1 MGKKS
6 KRRELVGK
14 HEPYKAVFADGNEV
28 TMPPECPGWKT
39 HKEALGVLESYGW
52 SDAKFAAT
60 FSSVD
65 LATEIES
72 QLVNKKI
79 TVVDAT
85 SMVPEGPDGS
95 HAVLGRVSF
104 ELDKE
109 SRNHKKKAIIILRT
123 PKNTPAF
130 VGGTTYAYIAAE
142 GGIEKAKAAIN
153 GGSCPS
159 LMVFY
164 DGQHM
169 QLPTVCVQGTY
180 KLAAKIAAG
189 MIDRNEEAFRCAV
202 CLETL
207 LKMPKGGQVGIVPF
221 VATDCD
227 HGFHPHCIMEHFRAG
242 GKTCPTCRGPLPIE
256 WVPCGAT
263 PKPRTDDP
271 FLQPK
276 KIGELHPGVPE
287 DRAGYLNALAE
298 QVRLASIEDGLEG
311 VPEEPSSLS

>member
-6 KRRELVGK
+6 KRRGLVDK

-28 TMPPECPGWKT
+28 TMPPECPGWST
-39 HKEALGVLESYGW
+39 HNEALGVLESYGW
-52 SDAKFAAT
+52 TDAKFAAT
-60 FSSVD
+60 FSSAD

-72 QLVNKKI
+72 QLLNKKI

-95 HAVLGRVSF
+95 HAVFGRVSF

-142 GGIEKAKAAIN
+142 GGIEQAKAAIN

-256 WVPCGAT
+256 WVPCGKKA
-263 PKPRTDDP
+263 KPRTDDP

-298 QVRLASIEDGLEG
+298 QVRLASIEDGLDG